1 MRPSRRSL
9 LTVLAAGLLALPAL
23 TGCEGDPA
31 GDPTVNASAKT
42 GPDATAPA
50 AAAFDPCKVLTVA
63 DVGAILGGTVTM
75 KETPGGGC
83 QFDQDDPR
91 APSFGITKAM
101 PADQG
106 GGIASSKL
114 GAEGTIDGKAET
126 LSGVG
131 EAAYVVVGKGMAIPT
146 ESVQAAGGVQVKGQ
160 LVDVVLAQG
169 SKLPADR
176 VTKMLKDVL
185 ALIAAN
191 A

>member
-1 MRPSRRSL
+1 MLPSCRSL

-23 TGCEGDPA
+23 AGCEGDPA
-31 GDPTVNASAKT
+31 GDPTVSASAKT
-42 GPDATAPA
+42 GPDSAAP

-63 DVGAILGGTVTM
+63 DVGAILGGPVTM

-83 QFDQDDPR
+83 QFDQEDPR

-131 EAAYVVVGKGMAIPT
+131 EAAYVVVGRGKAIPS

-160 LVDVVLAQG
+160 LVDVTLIQG
-169 SKLPADR
+169 NKLSAAA
-176 VTKMLKDVL
+176 VTKMIKDVL
-185 ALIAAN
+185 ALIAAK